1 MSEPLLKMKRL
12 LEIEETDVTKDEHL
26 LHYYNRAKIAIFQ
39 YCNVTELPIQYEETI
54 VDYAIF
60 LYQNKSSEGLNQIR
74 QGERSVT
81 YEVGI
86 PLSIRSALPLPKIK
100 VGYSVL

>member
-1 MSEPLLKMKRL
+1 MSESLLKMKRL
-12 LEIEETDVTKDEHL
+12 LEIDDTDLTKDEHL
-26 LHYYNRAKIAIFQ
+26 LHYYNRAKIAILH
-39 YCNVTELPIQYEETI
+39 YCNVNELPIQYEETI

-60 LYQNKSSEGLNQIR
+60 LYKNRNSEGMNQIR
-74 QGERSVT
+74 QGERSAT
-81 YEVGI
+81 YELGI

>member
-1 MSEPLLKMKRL
+1 MSDPLLKMKVL
-12 LEIEETDVTKDEHL
+12 LEMDVTDGTKDEPL
-26 LHYYNRAKIAIFQ
+26 LHYYERARNSIFQ
-39 YCNVTELPIQYEETI
+39 YCNVSELPVQYEDVMT
-54 VDYAIF
+54 DYAIY
-60 LYQNKSSEGLNQIR
+60 LYKNRHSEGMNQVR

-81 YEVGI
+81 YESGI

>member
-1 MSEPLLKMKRL
+1 MTEPLVKMKRL
-12 LEIEETDVTKDEHL
+12 LEIEEADATKDEFL

-39 YCNVTELPIQYEETI
+39 YCNVNELPNQYEETI

-60 LYQNKSSEGLNQIR
+60 LYKNRNSEGMNQIR
-74 QGERSVT
+74 QGERSAT
-81 YEVGI
+81 YELGI